1 MNPNA
6 IFHTIFQ
13 LSHSVWDCAVTM
25 GGRFSPEL
33 VCSVT
38 VNATILAAVLFGAVW
53 LLIPSRSRER
63 SASRRNGPRRG

>member
-1 MNPNA
+1 
-6 IFHTIFQ
+6 
-13 LSHSVWDCAVTM
+13 VTV